1 MLPQGTPPGTYY
13 LMVTV
18 ADSQHRVSFTSPG
31 SPYEGG
37 YRQETL
43 PARAVVT
50 VTPQED

>member
-1 MLPQGTPPGTYY
+1 VY
-13 LMVTV
+13 V
-18 ADSQHRVSFTSPG
+18 ADSSHTVSFTSPG

-50 VTPQED
+50 VVEHEEGGSSGPIG